1 MSAQCSASCNKEC
14 MNAIKVI
21 SCSKTRIFQI
31 NLRKTNSLK
40 FSHQRPAVILSPFL
54 ELRHLRTLCALQETG
69 SLARAAQ
76 MLNVTQSALSH
87 QIKFLEERYGS
98 PLFERKS
105 SPLKF
110 SAIGERLLELGAHI
124 LPEVEQAER
133 DVLRLSQGGGGTL
146 RIVVECHTCFDWLM
160 PAMDV
165 FRQRW
170 PDVELDIVSGFH
182 PDPVALIL
190 QNRAEVAIVGD
201 PDEDD
206 PVVYHPLFRYE
217 MLALIAK
224 QHHLSERSYLQAQDF
239 ASEVLISYPIPN
251 DMLDIMRQVLIPA
264 GVTPAGRRTSELTVA
279 MLQLVAS
286 GRGIATLPM
295 WTVQS
300 YLEKGYV
307 AAKPITPNG
316 LHAHLYMASSP
327 EVAQRPWMQDFVR
340 ITRECT
346 YKALPGIEL
355 LHPKP

>member
-1 MSAQCSASCNKEC
+1 MIHA
-14 MNAIKVI
+14 
-21 SCSKTRIFQI
+21 
-31 NLRKTNSLK
+31 
-40 FSHQRPAVILSPFL
+40 PFL
-54 ELRHLRTLCALQETG
+54 ELRHLRTLSALRETG
-69 SLARAAQ
+69 NLARAAQ

-110 SAIGERLLELGAHI
+110 SAIGERLLELGTKV
-124 LPEVEQAER
+124 LPEVEQAES
-133 DVLRLSQGGGGTL
+133 DLLRLSQGGGGSL

-182 PDPVALIL
+182 PDPVALIM
-190 QNRAEVAIVGD
+190 QNRAEVAIVGE
-201 PDEDD
+201 PDAND
-206 PVVYHPLFRYE
+206 PVVYSPLFRYE
-217 MLALIAK
+217 MLALLSK
-224 QHHLSERSYLQAQDF
+224 QHPLTERSYLEAEDF
-239 ASEVLISYPIPN
+239 AQEVLISYPIPD

-264 GVTPAGRRTSELTVA
+264 GVTPGGRRTSELTVA

-307 AAKPITPNG
+307 VAKPITKAG
-316 LHAHLYMASSP
+316 LHAHLYMASSA
-327 EVAQRPWMQDFVR
+327 EVTQRPWLKDFVR

-346 YKALPGIEL
+346 FKLLSGIEL
-355 LHPKP
+355 L

>member
-1 MSAQCSASCNKEC
+1 M
-14 MNAIKVI
+14 
-21 SCSKTRIFQI
+21 
-31 NLRKTNSLK
+31 
-40 FSHQRPAVILSPFL
+40 ILSSFL
-54 ELRHLRTLCALQETG
+54 ELRHLRTLTALQETG

-76 MLNVTQSALSH
+76 LLNVTQSALSH

-110 SAIGERLLELGAHI
+110 SAIGERLLLLASQI

-133 DVLRLSQGGGGTL
+133 DLLRLSQGGGGTL

-190 QNRAEVAIVGD
+190 QNRAEVAIVGE
-201 PDEDD
+201 PDSAD

-224 QHHLSERSYLQAQDF
+224 QHRLAERSHLEAHDF
-239 ASEVLISYPIPN
+239 ADEVLISYPIPD

-264 GVTPAGRRTSELTVA
+264 GITPAGRRTSELTVA

-300 YLEKGYV
+300 YLDKGYV
-307 AAKPITPNG
+307 SAKHVTKQG
-316 LHAHLYMASSP
+316 LHAHLYMASTP
-327 EVAQRPWMQDFVR
+327 EVSQRPWMQDFVR
-340 ITRECT
+340 ITREST
-346 YKALPGIEL
+346 FKTLPGIEL
-355 LHPKP
+355 LQN

>member
-1 MSAQCSASCNKEC
+1 MIHA
-14 MNAIKVI
+14 
-21 SCSKTRIFQI
+21 
-31 NLRKTNSLK
+31 
-40 FSHQRPAVILSPFL
+40 PFL
-54 ELRHLRTLCALQETG
+54 ELRHLRTLSALQETG
-69 SLARAAQ
+69 NLARAAQ

-110 SAIGERLLELGAHI
+110 SAIGERLLELGTKV
-124 LPEVEQAER
+124 LPEVEQAES
-133 DVLRLSQGGGGTL
+133 DLLRLSQGGGGSL

-182 PDPVALIL
+182 PDPVALIM
-190 QNRAEVAIVGD
+190 QNRAEVAIVGE
-201 PDEDD
+201 PDAND
-206 PVVYHPLFRYE
+206 PVVYSPLFRYE
-217 MLALIAK
+217 MLALLSK
-224 QHHLSERSYLQAQDF
+224 QHPLTERSYLEAEDF
-239 ASEVLISYPIPN
+239 AQEVLISYPIPD

-264 GVTPAGRRTSELTVA
+264 NVTPGGRRTSELTVA

-307 AAKPITPNG
+307 VAKPITKAG
-316 LHAHLYMASSP
+316 LHAHLYMASSA
-327 EVAQRPWMQDFVR
+327 EVAQRPWLKDFVR

-346 YKALPGIEL
+346 FKLLSGIEL
-355 LHPKP
+355 L

>member
-1 MSAQCSASCNKEC
+1 M
-14 MNAIKVI
+14 
-21 SCSKTRIFQI
+21 
-31 NLRKTNSLK
+31 
-40 FSHQRPAVILSPFL
+40 ILSPFL
-54 ELRHLRTLCALQETG
+54 ELRHLRTLTALQESG
-69 SLARAAQ
+69 NLARAAQ
-76 MLNVTQSALSH
+76 LLNVTQSALSH

-110 SAIGERLLELGAHI
+110 SAIGERLLLLASQI

-133 DVLRLSQGGGGTL
+133 DLLRLSQGVGGTL

-190 QNRAEVAIVGD
+190 QNRAEVAIVGE
-201 PDEDD
+201 PDSAD

-224 QHHLSERSYLQAQDF
+224 QHRLAERSHLEAQDF
-239 ASEVLISYPIPN
+239 ADEVLISYPIPD

-264 GVTPAGRRTSELTVA
+264 GITPAGRRTSELTVA

-300 YLEKGYV
+300 YLDKGYV
-307 AAKPITPNG
+307 SAKHVTKQG
-316 LHAHLYMASSP
+316 LHAHLYMASTP
-327 EVAQRPWMQDFVR
+327 EVSQRPWMQDFVR
-340 ITRECT
+340 ITREST
-346 YKALPGIEL
+346 FKTLPGIEL
-355 LHPKP
+355 L

>member
-1 MSAQCSASCNKEC
+1 MIHAS
-14 MNAIKVI
+14 
-21 SCSKTRIFQI
+21 
-31 NLRKTNSLK
+31 
-40 FSHQRPAVILSPFL
+40 FL
-54 ELRHLRTLCALQETG
+54 ELRHLRTLSALQETG
-69 SLARAAQ
+69 NLARAAQ

-110 SAIGERLLELGAHI
+110 SAIGERLLELGTKV
-124 LPEVEQAER
+124 LPEVEQAES
-133 DVLRLSQGGGGTL
+133 DLLRLSQGGGGSL

-182 PDPVALIL
+182 PDPVALIM
-190 QNRAEVAIVGD
+190 QNRAEVAIVGE
-201 PDEDD
+201 PDAND
-206 PVVYHPLFRYE
+206 PVVYSPLFRYE
-217 MLALIAK
+217 MLALLSK
-224 QHHLSERSYLQAQDF
+224 QHPLTERSYLEAEDF
-239 ASEVLISYPIPN
+239 AQEVLISYPIPD

-264 GVTPAGRRTSELTVA
+264 NVTPGGRRTSELTVA

-307 AAKPITPNG
+307 VAKPITKAG
-316 LHAHLYMASSP
+316 LHAHLYMASSA
-327 EVAQRPWMQDFVR
+327 EVAQRPWLKDFVR

-346 YKALPGIEL
+346 FKLLPGIEL
-355 LHPKP
+355 L

>member
-1 MSAQCSASCNKEC
+1 M
-14 MNAIKVI
+14 
-21 SCSKTRIFQI
+21 
-31 NLRKTNSLK
+31 
-40 FSHQRPAVILSPFL
+40 ILSPFL
-54 ELRHLRTLCALQETG
+54 ELRHLRTLSALHETG

-76 MLNVTQSALSH
+76 LLNVTQSALSH

-105 SPLKF
+105 TPLKF
-110 SAIGERLLELGAHI
+110 SAIGERILELGTKI

-133 DVLRLSQGGGGTL
+133 DLLRLSQGGGGTL

-190 QNRAEVAIVGD
+190 QNRAEVAIVGE
-201 PDEDD
+201 PDDND

-217 MLALIAK
+217 MLALVAK
-224 QHHLSERSYLQAQDF
+224 HHQLAERSYLEAQDF
-239 ASEVLISYPIPN
+239 ADEVLISYPIPD
-251 DMLDIMRQVLIPA
+251 DMLDIMRQVLMPA

-300 YLEKGYV
+300 YLDKGYV
-307 AAKPITPNG
+307 TAKPVSKQG
-316 LHAHLYMASSP
+316 LHAHLYMASTP
-327 EVAQRPWMQDFVR
+327 EVAQRPWMADFVR
-340 ITRECT
+340 ITREST
-346 YKALPGIEL
+346 FKTLPGIEL
-355 LHPKP
+355 L

>member
-1 MSAQCSASCNKEC
+1 
-14 MNAIKVI
+14 
-21 SCSKTRIFQI
+21 
-31 NLRKTNSLK
+31 
-40 FSHQRPAVILSPFL
+40 VILSSFL
-54 ELRHLRTLCALQETG
+54 ELRHLRTLTALQETG

-76 MLNVTQSALSH
+76 LLNVTQSALSH

-110 SAIGERLLELGAHI
+110 SAIGERLLLLASQI

-133 DVLRLSQGGGGTL
+133 DLLRLSQGGGGTL

-190 QNRAEVAIVGD
+190 QNRAEVAIVGE
-201 PDEDD
+201 PDSAD

-224 QHHLSERSYLQAQDF
+224 QHRLAERSHLEAQDF
-239 ASEVLISYPIPN
+239 ADEVLISYPIPD

-264 GVTPAGRRTSELTVA
+264 GITPVGRRTSELTVA

-300 YLEKGYV
+300 YLDKGYV
-307 AAKPITPNG
+307 SAKHVTKQG
-316 LHAHLYMASSP
+316 LHAHLYMASTP
-327 EVAQRPWMQDFVR
+327 EVSQRPWMQDFVR
-340 ITRECT
+340 ITREST
-346 YKALPGIEL
+346 FKTLPGIEL
-355 LHPKP
+355 L

>member
-1 MSAQCSASCNKEC
+1 M
-14 MNAIKVI
+14 
-21 SCSKTRIFQI
+21 
-31 NLRKTNSLK
+31 
-40 FSHQRPAVILSPFL
+40 ILSSFL
-54 ELRHLRTLCALQETG
+54 ELRHLRTLTALQETG
-69 SLARAAQ
+69 NLARAAQ
-76 MLNVTQSALSH
+76 LLNVTQSALSH

-110 SAIGERLLELGAHI
+110 SAIGERLLLLASQI

-133 DVLRLSQGGGGTL
+133 DLLRLSQGGGGTL

-190 QNRAEVAIVGD
+190 QNRAEVAIVGE
-201 PDEDD
+201 PDSAD

-224 QHHLSERSYLQAQDF
+224 QHRLAERSHLEAQDF
-239 ASEVLISYPIPN
+239 ADEVLISYPIPD

-264 GVTPAGRRTSELTVA
+264 GITPAGRRTSELTVA

-300 YLEKGYV
+300 YLDKGYV
-307 AAKPITPNG
+307 SAKHVTKQG
-316 LHAHLYMASSP
+316 LHAHLYMASTP
-327 EVAQRPWMQDFVR
+327 EVSQRPWMQDFVR
-340 ITRECT
+340 ITREST
-346 YKALPGIEL
+346 FKTLPGIEL
-355 LHPKP
+355 L

>member
-1 MSAQCSASCNKEC
+1 M
-14 MNAIKVI
+14 
-21 SCSKTRIFQI
+21 
-31 NLRKTNSLK
+31 
-40 FSHQRPAVILSPFL
+40 ILSPFL
-54 ELRHLRTLCALQETG
+54 ELRHLRTLSALHETG
-69 SLARAAQ
+69 NLARAAQ

-110 SAIGERLLELGAHI
+110 SAFGERLLELGTKI

-133 DVLRLSQGGGGTL
+133 DLLRLSQGGGGTL

-190 QNRAEVAIVGD
+190 QNRAEVAIVGE
-201 PDEDD
+201 PDDND
-206 PVVYHPLFRYE
+206 PVLYHPLFRYE

-224 QHHLSERSYLQAQDF
+224 QHRLAERSYLEAKDF
-239 ASEVLISYPIPN
+239 ADEVLISYPIPD

-264 GVTPAGRRTSELTVA
+264 GISPAARRTSELTVA

-295 WTVQS
+295 WTVQT

-307 AAKPITPNG
+307 TAKPITKQG
-316 LHAHLYMASSP
+316 LHAHLYMACAPS
-327 EVAQRPWMQDFVR
+327 VAERPWLADFVR
-340 ITRECT
+340 ITREST
-346 YKALPGIEL
+346 FKALPGIEL
-355 LHPKP
+355 L

>member
-1 MSAQCSASCNKEC
+1 M
-14 MNAIKVI
+14 
-21 SCSKTRIFQI
+21 
-31 NLRKTNSLK
+31 
-40 FSHQRPAVILSPFL
+40 ILSPFL
-54 ELRHLRTLCALQETG
+54 ELRHLRTLTALQETG
-69 SLARAAQ
+69 NLARAAQ
-76 MLNVTQSALSH
+76 LLNVTQSALSH

-110 SAIGERLLELGAHI
+110 SAIGERLLELGSKI
-124 LPEVEQAER
+124 LPEIDLAER
-133 DVLRLSQGGGGTL
+133 DLLRLSQGGGGTL

-201 PDEDD
+201 ADEGD
-206 PVVYHPLFRYE
+206 PVTYHPLFRYE
-217 MLALIAK
+217 MLALLSK
-224 QHHLSERSYLQAQDF
+224 HHKLAERSYLEAHDF
-239 ASEVLISYPIPN
+239 ASEVLISYPIPD

-264 GVTPAGRRTSELTVA
+264 GITPAGRRTSELTVA

-286 GRGIATLPM
+286 ERGIATLPM

-300 YLEKGYV
+300 YLDKGYV
-307 AAKPITPNG
+307 TAKPVTKQG
-316 LHAHLYMASSP
+316 LHAHLYMASTH
-327 EVAQRPWMQDFVR
+327 EVAQRPWMTDFVR
-340 ITRECT
+340 ITRET
-346 YKALPGIEL
+346 TFKTLPGIEL
-355 LHPKP
+355 I

>member
-1 MSAQCSASCNKEC
+1 M
-14 MNAIKVI
+14 
-21 SCSKTRIFQI
+21 
-31 NLRKTNSLK
+31 
-40 FSHQRPAVILSPFL
+40 ILSPFL
-54 ELRHLRTLCALQETG
+54 ELRHLRTLTALQETG
-69 SLARAAQ
+69 NLARAAQ
-76 MLNVTQSALSH
+76 LLNVTQSALSH

-110 SAIGERLLELGAHI
+110 SAIGERLLLLASQI

-133 DVLRLSQGGGGTL
+133 DLLRLSQGGGGTL

-190 QNRAEVAIVGD
+190 QNRAEVAIVGE
-201 PDEDD
+201 PDSAD

-224 QHHLSERSYLQAQDF
+224 QHRLAERSHLEAQDF
-239 ASEVLISYPIPN
+239 ADEVLISYPIPD
-251 DMLDIMRQVLIPA
+251 DMLDIMRQVLLPA
-264 GVTPAGRRTSELTVA
+264 GITPAARRTSELTVA

-300 YLEKGYV
+300 YLDKGYV
-307 AAKPITPNG
+307 LAKPVTKQG
-316 LHAHLYMASSP
+316 LHAHLYMASTP
-327 EVAQRPWMQDFVR
+327 EVAQRPWMADFVR
-340 ITRECT
+340 ITREST
-346 YKALPGIEL
+346 FKTLPGIEL
-355 LHPKP
+355 L

>member
-1 MSAQCSASCNKEC
+1 MIHA
-14 MNAIKVI
+14 
-21 SCSKTRIFQI
+21 
-31 NLRKTNSLK
+31 
-40 FSHQRPAVILSPFL
+40 PFL
-54 ELRHLRTLCALQETG
+54 ELRHLRTLSALQETG
-69 SLARAAQ
+69 NLARAAQ

-87 QIKFLEERYGS
+87 QVKFLEERYGS

-110 SAIGERLLELGAHI
+110 SAIGERLLELGTKV
-124 LPEVEQAER
+124 LPEVEQAES
-133 DVLRLSQGGGGTL
+133 DLLRLSQGGGGSL

-182 PDPVALIL
+182 PDPVALIM
-190 QNRAEVAIVGD
+190 QNRAEVAIVGE
-201 PDEDD
+201 PDAND
-206 PVVYHPLFRYE
+206 PVVYSPLFRYE
-217 MLALIAK
+217 MLALLSK
-224 QHHLSERSYLQAQDF
+224 QHPLTERSYLEAEDF
-239 ASEVLISYPIPN
+239 AQEVLISYPIPD

-264 GVTPAGRRTSELTVA
+264 GVTPGGRRTSELTVA

-307 AAKPITPNG
+307 VAKPITKAG
-316 LHAHLYMASSP
+316 LHAHLYMASSA
-327 EVAQRPWMQDFVR
+327 EVAQRPWLKDFVR

-346 YKALPGIEL
+346 FKLLSGIEL
-355 LHPKP
+355 L

>member
-1 MSAQCSASCNKEC
+1 M
-14 MNAIKVI
+14 
-21 SCSKTRIFQI
+21 
-31 NLRKTNSLK
+31 
-40 FSHQRPAVILSPFL
+40 ILSPFL
-54 ELRHLRTLCALQETG
+54 ELRHLRTLSALHETG
-69 SLARAAQ
+69 NLARAAQ
-76 MLNVTQSALSH
+76 LLNVTQSALSH

-105 SPLKF
+105 TPLKF
-110 SAIGERLLELGAHI
+110 SAIGERILELGTKI

-133 DVLRLSQGGGGTL
+133 DLLRLSQGGGGTL

-190 QNRAEVAIVGD
+190 QNRAEVAIVGE
-201 PDEDD
+201 PDDND

-217 MLALIAK
+217 MLALVAK
-224 QHHLSERSYLQAQDF
+224 HHQLAERSCLEAQDF
-239 ASEVLISYPIPN
+239 ADEVLISYPIPD
-251 DMLDIMRQVLIPA
+251 DMLDIMRQVLLPA
-264 GVTPAGRRTSELTVA
+264 GITPAARRTSELTVA

-300 YLEKGYV
+300 YLDKGYV
-307 AAKPITPNG
+307 FAKPVTKQG
-316 LHAHLYMASSP
+316 LHAHLYMASTP
-327 EVAQRPWMQDFVR
+327 EVAQRPWMADFVR
-340 ITRECT
+340 ITREST
-346 YKALPGIEL
+346 FKTLPGIEL
-355 LHPKP
+355 L

>member
-1 MSAQCSASCNKEC
+1 M
-14 MNAIKVI
+14 
-21 SCSKTRIFQI
+21 
-31 NLRKTNSLK
+31 
-40 FSHQRPAVILSPFL
+40 ILSPFL
-54 ELRHLRTLCALQETG
+54 ELRHLRTITALQETG
-69 SLARAAQ
+69 NLARAAQ
-76 MLNVTQSALSH
+76 LLNVTQSALSH

-110 SAIGERLLELGAHI
+110 SAIGERLLLLASQI

-133 DVLRLSQGGGGTL
+133 DLLRLSEGGGGTL

-190 QNRAEVAIVGD
+190 QNRAEVAIVGE
-201 PDEDD
+201 PDDND

-217 MLALIAK
+217 MLALLAK
-224 QHHLSERSYLQAQDF
+224 HHRLADRSHLDAQDF
-239 ASEVLISYPIPN
+239 ADEVLISYPIPD
-251 DMLDIMRQVLIPA
+251 DMLDIMRQVLAPA
-264 GVTPAGRRTSELTVA
+264 GITPAGRRTSELTVA

-300 YLEKGYV
+300 YLDKGYV
-307 AAKPITPNG
+307 LAKPVTKQG
-316 LHAHLYMASSP
+316 LHAHLYMASTP
-327 EVAQRPWMQDFVR
+327 EVAQRPWMADFVR
-340 ITRECT
+340 ITREST
-346 YKALPGIEL
+346 FKTLPGIQL
-355 LHPKP
+355 L

>member
-1 MSAQCSASCNKEC
+1 M
-14 MNAIKVI
+14 
-21 SCSKTRIFQI
+21 
-31 NLRKTNSLK
+31 
-40 FSHQRPAVILSPFL
+40 ILSSFL
-54 ELRHLRTLCALQETG
+54 ELRHLRTLCALRETG
-69 SLARAAQ
+69 NLARAAQ

-110 SAIGERLLELGAHI
+110 SAIGERLLELGAAV

-133 DVLRLSQGGGGTL
+133 DLIRLAEGGGGSL

-190 QNRAEVAIVGD
+190 QNRAEVAIVGE
-201 PDEDD
+201 PDACD

-217 MLALIAK
+217 MLALLSK
-224 QHHLSERSYLQAQDF
+224 QHRLTDRSHLDAEDF
-239 ASEVLISYPIPN
+239 AQEVLISYPIPD
-251 DMLDIMRQVLIPA
+251 DMLDIMRQVLVPA
-264 GVTPAGRRTSELTVA
+264 GVAPGGRRTSELTVA

-300 YLEKGYV
+300 YLDKGYV
-307 AAKPITPNG
+307 VAKPITPSG
-316 LHAHLYMASSP
+316 LHARLYMACNP
-327 EVAQRPWMQDFVR
+327 EVAQRPWLVDFVR
-340 ITRECT
+340 ITREST
-346 YKALPGIEL
+346 FKSLPGIEL
-355 LHPKP
+355 L

>member
-1 MSAQCSASCNKEC
+1 M
-14 MNAIKVI
+14 
-21 SCSKTRIFQI
+21 
-31 NLRKTNSLK
+31 
-40 FSHQRPAVILSPFL
+40 ILSPFL
-54 ELRHLRTLCALQETG
+54 ELRHLRTLSALHETG
-69 SLARAAQ
+69 NLARAAQ
-76 MLNVTQSALSH
+76 LLNVTQSALSH

-105 SPLKF
+105 TPLKF
-110 SAIGERLLELGAHI
+110 SAIGERILELGTKI
-124 LPEVEQAER
+124 LPEVEQAEH
-133 DVLRLSQGGGGTL
+133 DLLRLSQGGGGTL

-190 QNRAEVAIVGD
+190 QNRAEVAIVGE
-201 PDEDD
+201 PDDND

-217 MLALIAK
+217 MLALVAK
-224 QHHLSERSYLQAQDF
+224 HHQLAERSYLEAQDF
-239 ASEVLISYPIPN
+239 ADEVLISYPIPD
-251 DMLDIMRQVLIPA
+251 DMLDIMRQVLVPA

-300 YLEKGYV
+300 YLDKGYV
-307 AAKPITPNG
+307 IAKPVTKQG
-316 LHAHLYMASSP
+316 LHAHLYMTSTP
-327 EVAQRPWMQDFVR
+327 EVAQRPWMADFVR
-340 ITRECT
+340 ITREST
-346 YKALPGIEL
+346 FKTLPGIAL
-355 LHPKP
+355 L

>member
-1 MSAQCSASCNKEC
+1 MIHAS
-14 MNAIKVI
+14 
-21 SCSKTRIFQI
+21 
-31 NLRKTNSLK
+31 
-40 FSHQRPAVILSPFL
+40 FL
-54 ELRHLRTLCALQETG
+54 ELRHLRTLSALQETG
-69 SLARAAQ
+69 NLARAAQ

-110 SAIGERLLELGAHI
+110 SAIGERLLELGTKV
-124 LPEVEQAER
+124 LPEVEQAES
-133 DVLRLSQGGGGTL
+133 DLLRLSQGGGGSL

-182 PDPVALIL
+182 PDPVALIM
-190 QNRAEVAIVGD
+190 QNRAEVAIVGE
-201 PDEDD
+201 PDAND
-206 PVVYHPLFRYE
+206 PVVYSPLFRYE
-217 MLALIAK
+217 MLALLSK
-224 QHHLSERSYLQAQDF
+224 QHPLTERSYLEAEDF
-239 ASEVLISYPIPN
+239 AQEVLISYPIPD

-264 GVTPAGRRTSELTVA
+264 NVTPGGRRTSELTVA

-307 AAKPITPNG
+307 VAKPITKAG
-316 LHAHLYMASSP
+316 LHAHLYMASSA
-327 EVAQRPWMQDFVR
+327 EVAQRPWLKDFVR

-346 YKALPGIEL
+346 FKLLSGIEL
-355 LHPKP
+355 L

>member
-1 MSAQCSASCNKEC
+1 MIHA
-14 MNAIKVI
+14 
-21 SCSKTRIFQI
+21 
-31 NLRKTNSLK
+31 
-40 FSHQRPAVILSPFL
+40 PFL
-54 ELRHLRTLCALQETG
+54 ELRHLRTLSALQETG
-69 SLARAAQ
+69 NLARAAQ

-110 SAIGERLLELGAHI
+110 SAIGERLLELGTKV
-124 LPEVEQAER
+124 LPEVEQAES
-133 DVLRLSQGGGGTL
+133 DLLRLSQGGGGSL

-182 PDPVALIL
+182 PDPVALIM
-190 QNRAEVAIVGD
+190 QNRAEVAIVGE
-201 PDEDD
+201 PDAND
-206 PVVYHPLFRYE
+206 PVVYSPLFRYE
-217 MLALIAK
+217 MLALLSK
-224 QHHLSERSYLQAQDF
+224 QHPLTERSYLEAEDF
-239 ASEVLISYPIPN
+239 AQEVLISYPIPD

-264 GVTPAGRRTSELTVA
+264 GVTPGGRRTSELTVA

-307 AAKPITPNG
+307 VAKPITKAG
-316 LHAHLYMASSP
+316 LHAHLYMASSA
-327 EVAQRPWMQDFVR
+327 EVAQRPWLKDFVR

-346 YKALPGIEL
+346 FKLLSGIEL
-355 LHPKP
+355 L